1 MPALSSIPPLVQT
14 QEIPWSEMFPV
25 SVEQYHAM
33 IAAGAITNEDKVE
46 LLRGRLVRKMAKHP
60 PHETANYAISRGLDR
75 AVPAQWFVAVQRP
88 LTTSDSEPEPDV
100 MIVRGAFLDFAQ
112 RHPLSSEVGLV
123 VDVADSSL
131 SRDRGYKRQLYA
143 EAGIPFYWIAN
154 LIDHQ
159 VEVYSRP
166 VNGDYTMRSDYSLAD
181 AIPLIL
187 DGVEAA
193 RFDVKDLLP

>member
-1 MPALSSIPPLVQT
+1 
-14 QEIPWSEMFPV
+14 MFSV

-60 PHETANYAISRGLDR
+60 PHKVCNRKIDLALSG
-75 AVPAQWFVAVQRP
+75 AVPAGWHVTNQDS
-88 LTTSDSEPEPDV
+88 LTLSDSEPEPDAMV
-100 MIVRGAFLDFAQ
+100 VRGNLADYTH
-112 RHPLSSEVGLV
+112 RHPGPHEAGV
-123 VDVADSSL
+123 VVEVADSSL

-159 VEVYSRP
+159 IEVYSRP
-166 VNGDYTMRSDYSLAD
+166 VNGDYTMRSDYSLVD

-187 DGVEAA
+187 DGAEVA
-193 RFDVKDLLP
+193 RFDVKELLP